1 MLARMKPSTLLS
13 RSCSAV
19 VFGFGA
25 ATGFGAS
32 GFFLAAGLPF
42 DAFLAEFLDEFLDA
56 DLPLDV
62 PGFFDAPAFLA
73 ATVRLPEFL
82 AVRLLADF
90 ARG

>member
-1 MLARMKPSTLLS
+1 MKPSTLLS

-25 ATGFGAS
+25 TTGFGAS

-42 DAFLAEFLDEFLDA
+42 DEFLGEFLDELLSDFVGG
-56 DLPLDV
+56 DLPLEA

-73 ATVRLPEFL
+73 AARL